1 MFWLKTKE
9 IYEAGG
15 VVSGVCHG
23 PCALVNVKLSNGE
36 LLMKGKDVS
45 AFTNDEEDAVQCRTV
60 VPWTN
65 EDKFTQIGANFVKT
79 AAWGVS
85 VSVADRVVTG
95 QNPPSAKATA
105 EAVVKLLS

>member
-1 MFWLKTKE
+1 MFCLQTKE

-15 VVSGVCHG
+15 VVSAVCHG
-23 PCALVNVKLSNGE
+23 PCALVNVTLSNGE
-36 LLMKGKDVS
+36 LLMKDKEVS

-65 EDKFTQIGANFVKT
+65 EDKFTEIGAKFVK
-79 AAWGVS
+79 ADAWGVQ
-85 VSVADRVVTG
+85 VSISDRVVTG

-105 EAVVKLLS
+105 EAVVTLLA